1 VRRAIYIKRGF
12 HPQRKELPDFLD
24 AFDAQDGR
32 ESCSRREETVT
43 APQALWLMND
53 PLANQA
59 AKDFGQRLVTL
70 AKDNLSLR
78 IQLGFRMALGREPDS
93 RELQLAHDYMKPH
106 PDDSDKLAW
115 MLINLD
121 EFIYIR

>member
-1 VRRAIYIKRGF
+1 M
-12 HPQRKELPDFLD
+12 PDFLD

-59 AKDFGQRLVTL
+59 AKAFGERLAASGEGRPMPIQV
-70 AKDNLSLR
+70 
-78 IQLGFRMALGREPDS
+78 QLGYRMALGREPDS
-93 RELQLAHDYMKPH
+93 HELQVALEYMKPH
-106 PDDSDKLAW
+106 PDDSEKLAW

-121 EFIYIR
+121 EFIYVR